1 MEVVPRENIYGHQ
14 QRLNWLRDHL
24 RPEDRVVE
32 FGCGTGRLITLPL
45 RAWGYDVTGVDL
57 DERSIEHGRELLREA
72 NLDENAL
79 QAIDLEELPGPFDA
93 VIASEI
99 LEHLDDDELRESL
112 ALIHDRL
119 VPGGK
124 LLVTTPNGYSL
135 FELENLLWY
144 RTGIDRLYRRA
155 RSGGL
160 AGRLKRLKARHA
172 EWSEAAEPMT
182 LADSPHKQRFTWR
195 SIHGILDRAGFDVVD
210 ARGAILFCGP
220 FTDLAFSG
228 LPRVMAL
235 NKRLGRRLPRF
246 ASDYYI
252 AAVKRG

>member
-1 MEVVPRENIYGHQ
+1 MDVVPRENVYGHL
-14 QRLNWLRDHL
+14 QRLHWLRDHL

-57 DERSIEHGRELLREA
+57 DDRSIEYGRALLREA
-72 NLDENAL
+72 GLEPDAL
-79 QAIDLEELPGPFDA
+79 QTVDLRDLPGPFEA

-99 LEHLDDDELRESL
+99 LEHLDDDELRTSL
-112 ALIHDRL
+112 DLIRDRL

-144 RTGIDRLYRRA
+144 RTGLDRLYRRA
-155 RSGGL
+155 AS
-160 AGRLKRLKARHA
+160 GRLAHRLRRLKAQHA
-172 EWSEAAEPMT
+172 DWSEEAAPMT

-195 SIHGILDRAGFDVVD
+195 SIHDVVARAGFEVVE

-228 LPRVMAL
+228 LPRAMAL
-235 NKRLGRRLPRF
+235 NKRLGRRFPRA
-246 ASDYYI
+246 ASDFYL
-252 AAVKRG
+252 AAVKR

>member
-1 MEVVPRENIYGHQ
+1 MDLAPRENIYGHR
-14 QRLNWLRDHL
+14 QRLLWLRDHL
-24 RPEDRVVE
+24 TPDEHAVE

-45 RAWGYDVTGVDL
+45 RGWGYDVSGVDL
-57 DERSIEHGRELLREA
+57 DETSIEYGRRL
-72 NLDENAL
+72 LDEAGLDPDAL
-79 QAIDLEELPGPFDA
+79 QAVDLRDAPGPFDA

-99 LEHLDDDELRESL
+99 LEHLDDDELRSSL
-112 ALIHDRL
+112 ELIHEKL

-144 RTGIDRLYRRA
+144 RTGVDRLYRRFRA
-155 RSGGL
+155 GRL
-160 AGRLKRLKARHA
+160 AGRLRRLKEQHA
-172 EWSEAAEPMT
+172 DWEADAEPMT

-195 SIHGILDRAGFDVVD
+195 SIHEALALAGFEVVE

-228 LPRVMAL
+228 LSGVTEA
-235 NKRLGRRLPRF
+235 NKRLGRRLPRV
-246 ASDYYI
+246 ASDFYL
-252 AAVKRG
+252 AAVRR